1 MGGKVK
7 YDGCLREI
15 AWGCRLEGELFYII
29 LFLGVGLRLGSC
41 RLATVMGAGDG
52 MGIGGRERDILG
64 NSKLTLFCHEEAG
77 YVKGLV
83 VGKRVSVGVRV
94 RIIIR
99 VGVWFWFGV
108 AARVGERR

>member
-1 MGGKVK
+1 M
-7 YDGCLREI
+7 
-15 AWGCRLEGELFYII
+15 EGELFYII

-41 RLATVMGAGDG
+41 RVATVMGAGDG
-52 MGIGGRERDILG
+52 MGRGGRERDILG
-64 NSKLTLFCHEEAG
+64 NSKLTDCHEEAG

-83 VGKRVSVGVRV
+83 VGKRISVGVRV

-108 AARVGERR
+108 AARVGERK

>member
-1 MGGKVK
+1 M
-7 YDGCLREI
+7 
-15 AWGCRLEGELFYII
+15 EGELFYII

-41 RLATVMGAGDG
+41 RVATVMGAGDG
-52 MGIGGRERDILG
+52 MGRGGRERDILG
-64 NSKLTLFCHEEAG
+64 NAKLTPCHEAAG

-99 VGVWFWFGV
+99 VGVWFGLGL
-108 AARVGERR
+108 RLGLGKRGEG

>member
-7 YDGCLREI
+7 YDGCSREI

-41 RLATVMGAGDG
+41 RVATVIGAGDG
-52 MGIGGRERDILG
+52 TERDILG
-64 NSKLTLFCHEEAG
+64 NGKLTSRCNKKAG

-83 VGKRVSVGVRV
+83 V
-94 RIIIR
+94 
-99 VGVWFWFGV
+99 
-108 AARVGERR
+108 